1 MFSYRTGISAYLILV
16 IALFAMSCAE
26 PAELISEA
34 KKPRIALIMKSL
46 ANEFFATMAGGAENH
61 HRANAER
68 YDLVVNGIKDER
80 DLARQVALV
89 DEMVAGGV
97 DAIVIAPADSKAL
110 VPALA
115 RALAAGVVIV
125 NIDNKLN
132 TALLEN
138 RGLNIP
144 FVGPDN
150 RVGARLVGEHL
161 AKRLSP
167 GDEVIV
173 LEGTR
178 TSFNA
183 QQRLLGF
190 QEAMLTAGATIV
202 DKQSANWEMTP
213 ANTITTAMLTAN
225 PDVGA
230 ILAANDN
237 MALGAMAAVRAAGRD
252 AKGKDQILIVGFD
265 NITAVQQAI
274 QAGKILATVD
284 QHADQLAVFGI
295 DFALA
300 ILASEQLPSQNHE
313 TPVDLITIA
322 NLSGD

>member
-1 MFSYRTGISAYLILV
+1 
-16 IALFAMSCAE
+16 
-26 PAELISEA
+26 
-34 KKPRIALIMKSL
+34 
-46 ANEFFATMAGGAENH
+46 
-61 HRANAER
+61 
-68 YDLVVNGIKDER
+68 
-80 DLARQVALV
+80 
-89 DEMVAGGV
+89 
-97 DAIVIAPADSKAL
+97 
-110 VPALA
+110 
-115 RALAAGVVIV
+115 
-125 NIDNKLN
+125 
-132 TALLEN
+132 
-138 RGLNIP
+138 
-144 FVGPDN
+144 
-150 RVGARLVGEHL
+150 

-225 PDVGA
+225 PDVRA

-252 AKGKDQILIVGFD
+252 AKGKGKDQILIVGFD